1 MDNPLLTT
9 SSLPFGAP
17 PFDRIRCGHY
27 LPAFRAAI
35 AAGKAEADAIA
46 GNPDAPTF
54 ANTVE
59 ALEFA
64 GADLERVSGIF
75 FNLLEAESDDAMHQ
89 VAEEV
94 SPLLTEYEM
103 HISLNPQLFRRIR
116 AVYEQRDALALD
128 PDQRKLLEESY
139 KGFVRS
145 GALLS
150 PADKKIYSS
159 LEEELS
165 LLELRYGKNVLDATN
180 AFTLHLTEEADLEG
194 LPPYVRDLGAQAARE
209 KGLDGWLFDLTHPSY
224 VPFLQF
230 SARADLRERLWRAYN
245 SRALGGPQ
253 DNTAVCVQI
262 AELRRRIAQLLGY
275 PTWADYVL
283 EERMAKDVPTVRTLL
298 DRLMA
303 PSLPAARREVADL
316 LAWARERGYAEAQMQ
331 PWDFAYWSE
340 RYRAEH
346 FALSEEQLK
355 PYFRLE
361 DCIGAVFGLATRLYG
376 IRFEARTDLPV
387 YHPDVRVYDVRDAG
401 GRHLALFY
409 ADFFPRPGKRGG
421 AWMTNFRELSAPGG
435 VEQRPLV
442 SIVTNFSKPGPDA
455 PSLLTHD
462 ELTTFLH
469 EFGHALHGMLAE
481 GRYPSLTG
489 TNVARD
495 FVELP
500 SQLMENWAFEP
511 EYLRPFA
518 RHWQTGEPIPHELV
532 ERLAAARNYHAAYFQ
547 VRQLRFGLLDLAW
560 HTLRGEIPD
569 QVGNDEGQVGN
580 DEGMVGNDEGMVGND
595 EGQVGN
601 DPVSCPA
608 ATGHPYVIDLEEK
621 ALKDCTVLPDIPGTC
636 ISTAF
641 GHIFSGGYSAGYY
654 SYKWAEVLEA
664 DAFSRFREEGIFNP
678 AVAASFRENILARGD
693 SEDEALLYRRFRGH
707 DPDPDALLRKLEIN
721 PI

>member
-1 MDNPLLTT
+1 MDNPLLTP
-9 SSLPFGAP
+9 SGLPFGAP
-17 PFDRIRCGHY
+17 RFDEIRLEHY

-35 AAGKAEADAIA
+35 AESKAEVDAITA
-46 GNPDAPTF
+46 NPDAPTF

-64 GADLERVSGIF
+64 GAALERVSGLF
-75 FNLLEAESDDAMHQ
+75 FNLLEAESDDAMQQ

-94 SPLLTEYEM
+94 SPLLTDYEM
-103 HISLNPQLFRRIR
+103 YVSLNADLFARVK
-116 AVYEQRDALALD
+116 AVHDGSAGPDLA
-128 PDQRKLLEESY
+128 PDQRKLLEECY

-150 PADKKIYSS
+150 AEDKRKYAAM
-159 LEEELS
+159 EEELS
-165 LLELRYGKNVLDATN
+165 LLELRYGKNALDATN
-180 AFTLHLTEEADLEG
+180 AFCLALTDEADLEG
-194 LPPYVRDLGAQAARE
+194 LPQYVRDLGAQTARE
-209 KGLDGWLFDLTHPSY
+209 KGREGWVFDLSHPSY

-230 SARADLRERLWRAYN
+230 SARADLRERMWRAYN
-245 SRALGGPQ
+245 ARALGGPS
-253 DNTAVCVQI
+253 DNTGVCVQI
-262 AELRRRIAQLLGY
+262 ADLRLRIARLLGY
-275 PTWADYVL
+275 PSWADYQL
-283 EERMAKDVPTVRTLL
+283 EDRMARDIPAVRALL

-316 LAWARERGYAEAQMQ
+316 LAYAREHGYGEPQMQ
-331 PWDFAYWSE
+331 PWDFAWWSE

-346 FALSEEQLK
+346 FDLREEELK

-361 DCIGAVFGLATRLYG
+361 DCIEAVFGLATRLYG
-376 IRFEARTDLPV
+376 IRFEPRTDLPV
-387 YHPDVRVYDVRDAG
+387 YHPDVRVYDVQDAG

-435 VEQRPLV
+435 VEERPLV
-442 SIVTNFSKPGPDA
+442 SIVTNFTKPGPGT

-481 GRYPSLTG
+481 GRYPSMTG

-511 EYLRPFA
+511 AWLHTFA
-518 RHWQTGEPIPHELV
+518 RHWQTGAPIPDSLV
-532 ERLAAARNYHAAYFQ
+532 ARLVAARNYHAAYFQ

-560 HTLRGEIPD
+560 HTRQTSFAGSDRRI
-569 QVGNDEGQVGN
+569 
-580 DEGMVGNDEGMVGND
+580 
-595 EGQVGN
+595 
-601 DPVSCPA
+601 SPA
-608 ATGHPYVIDLEEK
+608 PANACTTLEQA

-664 DAFSRFREEGIFNP
+664 DAFARFREEGIFSTQ
-678 AVAASFRENILARGD
+678 VAASFRENVLAKGG
-693 SEDEALLYRRFRGH
+693 SEDEAVLYRRFRGH
-707 DPDPDALLRKLEIN
+707 DPDPDALLRKLEI
-721 PI
+721 I

>member
-1 MDNPLLTT
+1 MENPLLTP
-9 SSLPFGAP
+9 SPLPFGAP
-17 PFDRIRCGHY
+17 RFDAIRAEHW
-27 LPAFRAAI
+27 LPAFRTAI
-35 AAGKAEADAIA
+35 AEARAEADRIA
-46 GNPDAPTF
+46 GNPEAPTF

-64 GADLERVSGIF
+64 GDALERVSGLF
-75 FNLLEAESDDAMHQ
+75 FNLLEAESDDGMQ
-89 VAEEV
+89 RIAEEV

-103 HISLNPQLFRRIR
+103 YVSLNETLFARVK
-116 AVYEQRDALALD
+116 AVYDARAGIDLA
-128 PDQRKLLEESY
+128 PDQRKLLEDSY
-139 KGFVRS
+139 KDFVRS
-145 GALLS
+145 GALLG
-150 PADKKIYSS
+150 PEDKETFAA
-159 LEEELS
+159 LQEELD
-165 LLELRYGKNVLDATN
+165 LLELRFGKNALDATN
-180 AFTLHLTEEADLEG
+180 AFTLHLTEEADLDG
-194 LPPYVRDLGAQAARE
+194 LPQYVRDAAAQAARE
-209 KGLDGWLFDLTHPSY
+209 KGLDGWVFDLTRPSY

-230 SARADLRERLWRAYN
+230 STRSDLRERLWRAYN
-245 SRALGGPQ
+245 ARAFGEPF
-253 DNTAVCVQI
+253 DNRTVCI
-262 AELRRRIAQLLGY
+262 RIASLRARIARLLGY
-275 PTWADYVL
+275 PTWADYAL
-283 EERMAKDVPTVRTLL
+283 EDRMAKDVPAVRKLL
-298 DRLMA
+298 DSLMA
-303 PSLPAARREVADL
+303 PSLPAAREEVGRL
-316 LAWARERGYAEAQMQ
+316 LAYAREHGYRETQMQ
-331 PWDFAYWSE
+331 PWDFSWWSE
-340 RYRAEH
+340 RYRQEH
-346 FALSEEQLK
+346 FAFSEEELK

-361 DCIGAVFGLATRLYG
+361 DCIAAVFGLATRLYG
-376 IRFEARTDLPV
+376 LRFLPRTDLPV
-387 YHPDVRVYDVRDAG
+387 YHPDVKVYDVQDAD

-435 VEQRPLV
+435 VERRPLV
-442 SIVTNFSKPGPDA
+442 SIVTNFSKPSPGT

-518 RHWQTGEPIPHELV
+518 RHWQTGEPIPDELV
-532 ERLAAARNYHAAYFQ
+532 ERLVAARNYHAAYFQ

-560 HTLRGEIPD
+560 HALRGEIPD
-569 QVGNDEGQVGN
+569 QVGND
-580 DEGMVGNDEGMVGND
+580 
-595 EGQVGN
+595 
-601 DPVSCPA
+601 
-608 ATGHPYVIDLEEK
+608 IEEQ

-678 AVAASFRENILARGD
+678 AVAASFRENILSRGG

-707 DPDPDALLRKLEIN
+707 DPDPDALLRKLEIKQ
-721 PI
+721 I